1 MGHDATDVAVVTI
14 QIAEDNKKFQMSHEM
29 INISKRSKDDQRL
42 TVIRNSANRLLQEFR
57 HFDLVELPAETKL
70 SSKNCRKEQCTMGAL
85 IADIMVDYFAADAA
99 LIPGGKI
106 RANKTYSKG
115 IYFFFML
122 VISRIFYVF
131 FLFLLFVCLGLT
143 LLDINAE
150 LPFPDNFIYVT
161 GFTGEEL
168 NNAIQF
174 SQTGD

>member
-29 INISKRSKDDQRL
+29 INISKRNKDDQRL

-115 IYFFFML
+115 IYIYIFFLILKKIIPAFFFHVGYFPYIL
-122 VISRIFYVF
+122 CF
-131 FLFLLFVCLGLT
+131 FLFIVCMFRF
-143 LLDINAE
+143 D
-150 LPFPDNFIYVT
+150 FIRYQCRI
-161 GFTGEEL
+161 
-168 NNAIQF
+168 AF
-174 SQTGD
+174 S